1 MADEPIG
8 IEWSEAVVIER
19 DDAGRLIV
27 ALPKRAAERLGCSEG
42 DVLSYTAFAGRGIE
56 VWSIAKSPYS
66 SLDDLEQGSG
76 E

>member
-1 MADEPIG
+1 MAEEQLG

-19 DDAGRLIV
+19 DDTGRLIV
-27 ALPKRAAERLGCSEG
+27 ELPKRAAERLDCSEG
-42 DVLSYTAFAGRGIE
+42 DVLSYTAFAGGGVE

-66 SLDDLEQGSG
+66 SLDDLEQGSD